1 MTVEV
6 NGRPKDISYSHL
18 ATLPP
23 PGSVCVTPPPPLLK
37 NCRLSRSL
45 PVIRR
50 PIVVQYDDGRKQS
63 FYVLKE
69 CMAY

>member
-6 NGRPKDISYSHL
+6 NGRPKDISFSHL

-23 PGSVCVTPPPPLLK
+23 PDSVCVTPLPK
-37 NCRLSRSL
+37 NCRLSR
-45 PVIRR
+45 PVIKRR
-50 PIVVQYDDGRKQS
+50 IVIQYDDGRKQS

-69 CMAY
+69 CMAH